1 MKRRTLLTGIGA
13 GTLTII
19 SPKTRAQTLVGV
31 TKDEIKIGHTIA
43 YSGNA
48 SAYGVIG
55 RSHTAFFKRVNDQ
68 GGVNGRKI
76 NFISYDDAYSPP
88 KTVEQVRRLVEQDQV
103 ACLFNTLGTP
113 TNSAIH
119 KYVNQKKVPHLFVAT
134 GAEKWADPKDFP
146 WTIGWQPSYQVE
158 AKIYGK
164 YILQNHPNPKIAVM
178 YQNDD
183 FGKDY
188 VVGLKAQLGADYS
201 KYVVKE
207 TSYESTDATVDSQA
221 VAMKDSGADVLVAAP
236 IPKFAAQLIR
246 KVYDLSWKP
255 LFFMSNVAISVG
267 ATMTPAGP
275 EKAIG
280 MISSLYLK
288 DQTDPAYANDP
299 GMNEWRQFMKE
310 YIPSGDLT
318 DGGYIAAYGS
328 AQTMLQTLKQCGDDF
343 SRENIMRQA
352 TNIKNQVCATLI
364 NGITVSTSPTDYHPV
379 SQLQL
384 AKWDGKTW
392 VRFGDVM
399 SGRASA

>member
-19 SPKTRAQTLVGV
+19 SPKLRAQTLVGV

-68 GGVNGRKI
+68 GGVAGRKI

-134 GAEKWADPKDFP
+134 GAEKWADPKEFP

-158 AKIYGK
+158 AKIYAK
-164 YILQNHPNPKIAVM
+164 YIVQQHPNPKIAIM

-188 VVGLKAQLGADYS
+188 VVGLKAQLGADYA

-246 KVYDLSWKP
+246 KVYDLNWKP
-255 LFFMSNVAISVG
+255 MFFMSNVAISVG

-275 EKAIG
+275 EKSIG

-288 DQTDPAYANDP
+288 DQTDPAYANDA
-299 GMNEWRQFMKE
+299 GMNEWRQFMKD
-310 YIPSGDLT
+310 YIPNGDLT

-352 TNIKNQVCATLI
+352 TNIKDEVCATLI
-364 NGITVSTSPTDYHPV
+364 NGITVTTSPTDFHPV

-392 VRFGDVM
+392 VRYGDIM
-399 SGRASA
+399 SGRAAA

>member
-19 SPKTRAQTLVGV
+19 SPKSRAQTLVGV

-68 GGVNGRKI
+68 GGVAGRKI

-188 VVGLKAQLGADYS
+188 VVGLKAQLGADYN

-221 VAMKDSGADVLVAAP
+221 VTMKDSGADVLVAAP

-255 LFFMSNVAISVG
+255 MFFMSNVAISVG

-299 GMNEWRQFMKE
+299 GMNEWRQFMKD
-310 YIPSGDLT
+310 YIPNGDLT
-318 DGGYIAAYGS
+318 DGGYVSAYSS
-328 AQTMLQTLKQCGDDF
+328 AQSMLQTLKQCGDDF

-352 TNIKNQVCATLI
+352 TNIKNEVCATLI
-364 NGITVSTSPTDYHPV
+364 NGITVSTSPTDFHPV